1 MADQDLEKMTAVQ
14 LRELAREKY
23 PDITGVHAMKK
34 EELLRAI
41 RHARGEEVV
50 EKKKA
55 PKVKAIIDKKEAK
68 RQIRALKSERDTL
81 IQAKNRKAL
90 AKIRKKIKKLKRLTK
105 KAA

>member
-14 LRELAREKY
+14 LRELAHKEH
-23 PDITGVHAMKK
+23 PDITGVHAMKR

-41 RHARGEEVV
+41 RQARGEEVA

-55 PKVKAIIDKKEAK
+55 PKVKTKIAKKEAR
-68 RQIRALKSERDTL
+68 RQIRALRSERDTL
-81 IQAKNRKAL
+81 IQSKNRKAL
-90 AKIRKKIKKLKRLTK
+90 AKIRKKIKNLKRLTK